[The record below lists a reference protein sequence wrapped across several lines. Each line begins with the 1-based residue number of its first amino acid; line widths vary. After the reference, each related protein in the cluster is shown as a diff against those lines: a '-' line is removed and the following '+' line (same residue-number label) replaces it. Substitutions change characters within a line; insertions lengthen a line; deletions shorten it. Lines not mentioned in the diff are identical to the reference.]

1 MGLSRYH
8 SASHTQYE
16 CRLGAGGNKFSVD
29 YQGVLSALQ
38 PASERFQDTVDPVCY
53 KAWAETRDKQE
64 AGPTGHDFQ
73 VWPLGCELCSAK
85 ARQGAIAL
93 NRDNLDP
100 IFVAMNNAMPY
111 RPGTEPIT
119 FSIGYSDI
127 VELLLK
133 APSRKFNVAQ
143 GTWNT
148 DVSKS

>member
-1 MGLSRYH
+1 
-8 SASHTQYE
+8 
-16 CRLGAGGNKFSVD
+16 
-29 YQGVLSALQ
+29 
-38 PASERFQDTVDPVCY
+38 
-53 KAWAETRDKQE
+53 
-64 AGPTGHDFQ
+64 
-73 VWPLGCELCSAK
+73 
-85 ARQGAIAL
+85 
-93 NRDNLDP
+93 
-100 IFVAMNNAMPY
+100 MPY